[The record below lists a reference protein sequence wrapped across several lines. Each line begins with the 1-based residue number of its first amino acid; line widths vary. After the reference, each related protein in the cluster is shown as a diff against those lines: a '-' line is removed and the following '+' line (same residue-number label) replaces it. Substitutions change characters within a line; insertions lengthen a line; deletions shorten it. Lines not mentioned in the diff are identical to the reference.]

1 MHGSRPRLPAR
12 PLSSKASGRA
22 APGTAPA
29 SAATS
34 RSAAAI
40 QILISRVS
48 GSGYI
53 LTAGR
58 QAANLSSLDNAE
70 PRLHVGPVRRRRPD
84 EVGIDDLLDQGLGV
98 LGGEEPDADAPLR
111 DPELLL
117 LRALLEVARPL
128 EDLQLLVDLLLRR
141 GAQHLVGDLG
151 GVAEVRAHPVGGL
164 DQALDDLDRGLP
176 VVPGQLLPHQDVA
189 PELQAVVRRP

>member
-12 PLSSKASGRA
+12 PVSSKASGRAAPA

-128 EDLQLLVDLLLRR
+128 EHLQLLVDFLLRR
-141 GAQHLVGDLG
+141 GA
-151 GVAEVRAHPVGGL
+151 
-164 DQALDDLDRGLP
+164 
-176 VVPGQLLPHQDVA
+176 
-189 PELQAVVRRP
+189 